1 MAVRVCSGCEE
12 LMQQGY
18 AVERHDEGDVEY
30 YCSDECLYNTYTLAQ
45 AREMDKSI
53 GGDIAFHDWTTD
65 ECDEE
70 DFFNLMNALLA
81 DPTPH
86 QIADVMDVLHNTDP
100 SHYGPKGV
108 LDSFIT
114 YLNGMEGEHL

>member
-18 AVERHDEGDVEY
+18 AVENDEIEY
-30 YCSDECLYNTYTLAQ
+30 YCDMECLLNTYTSEDVL
-45 AREMDKSI
+45 E
-53 GGDIAFHDWTTD
+53 GGSLSDVVNFHDWTTD

-108 LDSFIT
+108 LDAFIT